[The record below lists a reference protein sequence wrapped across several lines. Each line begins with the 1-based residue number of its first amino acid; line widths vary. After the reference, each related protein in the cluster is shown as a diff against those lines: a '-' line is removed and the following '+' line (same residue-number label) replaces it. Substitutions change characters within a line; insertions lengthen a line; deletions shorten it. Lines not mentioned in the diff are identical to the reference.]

1 MNRAVFAC
9 AACLASAAAAILCAA
24 PAGAQFLAPALEK
37 SGFDQ
42 RLRQPSLRL
51 ATLGRATLAFDDEN
65 NEINQWDFG
74 ASTVG
79 LVTDRNGN
87 SVDLFIDDAGTSAER
102 TVGGVPGEVDRYDGS
117 VYGLSA
123 VARNGSKFAFGLSL
137 GYQGL
142 GAGVPLQPGFY
153 QDEKAALR
161 EAVATFSGRMAGG
174 KLGWG
179 ARLGFGNETYDS
191 QTRTRGNEDGE
202 EVLSGGDAI
211 ESPTAFDLTEATAKR
226 SLFGLGLGWMAA
238 SWGDVAINW
247 DNLKSSIDGSNETRK
262 RIYEIDE
269 PRRSNT
275 FSLTTMLKP
284 IDGLTFGGVVG
295 TGGFTVDETYRYTQ
309 SNGQGAPP
317 LVARGDRLARDV
329 EGDFLKTRLAFTPG
343 GMPNLLVG
351 ADFNVSYHKDAI
363 TAATTPGSFNEFL
376 ASLNG
381 TGVNP
386 GMPVLDESQEVRH
399 WDAGVGVGYLIA
411 PRLRVGA
418 EGHRANDA
426 RDGTGVH
433 ARTRITDFRG
443 GVEYGVSSEWQ
454 ARIGGWHRAL
464 DQDVYTANNE
474 GIGTALTLGA
484 GYRPMNSKYS
494 LDGGVEIMD
503 RTTDYPDP
511 GDGTGSGF
519 RFVLY
524 NRWSFN

>member
-1 MNRAVFAC
+1 MNRAVFAR

-24 PAGAQFLAPALEK
+24 PAEAQFLSPALDQ

-42 RLRQPSLRL
+42 RTRQPSLRL
-51 ATLGRATLAFDDEN
+51 AMLGRATLAFDDEN

-87 SVDLFIDDAGTSAER
+87 SVDLFIDRAGTSAER
-102 TVGGVPGEVDRYDGS
+102 TVGGIPGEVDRFDGS

-123 VARNGSKFAFGLSL
+123 VARNGSKFAFGLDIAYQDL
-137 GYQGL
+137 GM
-142 GAGVPLQPGFY
+142 GVPLQPGLY

-161 EAVATFSGRMAGG
+161 EGVATFSGRMAGG

-179 ARLGFGNETYDS
+179 ARLGFGNETFDS
-191 QTRTRGNEDGE
+191 ETRTRGDEDGE
-202 EVLSGGDAI
+202 EVLSGG
-211 ESPTAFDLTEATAKR
+211 ESVEPANAFDLTEATAR
-226 SLFGLGLGWMAA
+226 RTVLGLGLGWMAE
-238 SWGDVAINW
+238 SWGDVTVNW
-247 DNLKSSIDGSNETRK
+247 DYNKVSIDGSNETRK
-262 RIYEIDE
+262 RIYEVDE

-275 FSLTTMLKP
+275 FSLTTVLKP

-295 TGGFTVDETYRYTQ
+295 TGGFDVDETYRYTQ

-317 LVARGDRLARDV
+317 LTGRGDRLQRAVDG
-329 EGDFLKTRLAFTPG
+329 EFLKTRVAFTPDG
-343 GMPNLLVG
+343 LPDLLVG
-351 ADFNVSYHKDAI
+351 ADFRVLYHKEAI
-363 TAATTPGSFNEFL
+363 TAATSPGNFNQFL

-399 WDAGVGVGYLIA
+399 WDAGVGIGYLLS

-454 ARIGGWHRAL
+454 ARLGGWHRSL
-464 DQDVYTANNE
+464 DKDVHTANNE

-484 GYRPMNSKYS
+484 GYRPLNSKYS
-494 LDGGVEIMD
+494 LDAGVEIMD

-519 RFVLY
+519 RFMLY